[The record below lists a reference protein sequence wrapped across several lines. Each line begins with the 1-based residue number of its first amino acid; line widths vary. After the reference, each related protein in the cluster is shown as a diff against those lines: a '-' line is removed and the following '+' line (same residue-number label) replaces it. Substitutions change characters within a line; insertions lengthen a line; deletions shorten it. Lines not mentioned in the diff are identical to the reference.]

1 VIVHAGVWWVAGG
14 VATIAFALSAGAVG
28 HAPTTPAPPAAGVSA
43 PPRATPLRTVAPLP
57 EHPVARETPPAAA
70 PPAPPRPRTVV
81 PAPAAA
87 AQPAPGFDSSG

>member
-1 VIVHAGVWWVAGG
+1 MTGGPFIGVRAVHAGVWWVAGG

-57 EHPVARETPPAAA
+57 EHPVARETPPAAVVTYTPP
-70 PPAPPRPRTVV
+70 PPAPR
-81 PAPAAA
+81 
-87 AQPAPGFDSSG
+87 FDSSG